1 MIETGFLLLVL
12 FYGGVILFFYRGIV
26 REKRRPCPAAA
37 THPFV
42 SVLIPA
48 RNEAAN
54 ITATLESLARQTYPP
69 ERHEVLVI
77 DDHSGDDTGGVVRR
91 FIEARRLCHFRLL
104 THRNDGVQR
113 TYKKS
118 AISYAMAEARGEI
131 ILTTDADCRVQ
142 PGWIASMVSCFAAQ
156 TGLVAGLISFDRRH
170 ERTLFHKLQTLEFAG
185 LVFAGVGAIGNHYP
199 LICNGSNLAYR
210 RAAFDE
216 VGGFAGH
223 EHIPSGDDDLFMQ
236 NLHRHTRWEVRYNL
250 DAGAINYTR
259 PVDTL
264 RQFFHQRA
272 RWASKSR
279 HYPDPKTF
287 VLLLLI
293 YLFYCLCL
301 LSPLLW
307 SDGKLSAGVWTAG
320 IALKIIPEFAVIYQ
334 ATGILRRR
342 DLLAYFPIAELAQ
355 IPYIVCTGFAGF
367 FKLFRWR

>member
-1 MIETGFLLLVL
+1 MIETVFLILAL
-12 FYGGVILFFYRGIV
+12 FYCGVILFFYTGIV
-26 REKRRPCPAAA
+26 REKRRPRPVAA

-48 RNEAAN
+48 RNEATH
-54 ITATLESLARQTYPP
+54 ITATLESLVRQTYPP
-69 ERHEVLVI
+69 DRYEVLVI

-91 FIEARRLCHFRLL
+91 FIETHRLCHFRLL
-104 THRNDGVQR
+104 THRNHGGQR

-118 AISYAMAEARGEI
+118 AISYAMREARGEI

-142 PGWIASMVSCFAAQ
+142 PGWIASMVSCFTAQ
-156 TGLVAGLISFDRRH
+156 TGLVAGLISFERRH

-216 VGGFAGH
+216 VGGFTGH

-236 NLHRHTRWEVRYNL
+236 NLHRRTNWKIRYNL

-259 PVDTL
+259 PLDTL

-279 HYPDPKTF
+279 DYPDMATF
-287 VLLLLI
+287 ALLLLI
-293 YLFYCLCL
+293 YLFYGLIL
-301 LSPLLW
+301 LSPLLF
-307 SDGKLSAGVWTAG
+307 WTGSMSRAIWMG
-320 IALKIIPEFAVIYQ
+320 GLALKMVPEFAVIYQ

-342 DLLAYFPIAELAQ
+342 DLLRYFPFAELAQ
-355 IPYIVCTGFAGF
+355 IPYIVSAGFAGF
-367 FKLFRWR
+367 FKLFRWK